1 MNFEEIEYDEE
12 NIEEVEQL
20 EEEEILSTINYLNK
34 KFVELSN
41 IDFSNITIQNLSQ
54 EFEDLKNKIIE
65 KKNDGEYRNREV
77 RQLFNNLSG
86 MCDIRGHVYNITKLT
101 SINIADEEF
110 DNRDITLER
119 EIEHLVVRF
128 SQMIFLQDIE
138 SLDDF
143 PLQLLELYKKLY
155 FLYFKSFGI
164 EDSLDNLFDVY
175 YNLFCEGPKINLPK
189 DIDPNSSQTFLYQ
202 LKEGEY
208 FDESLNGNSAY
219 FNFKYDKLEK
229 KFIKEGFE
237 FEVWLKEKLENL
249 YISIPID
256 EGKYPEI
263 ANALR
268 TKSPSDLPV
277 NWEKW
282 YYEDLEKKGYLNIPI
297 FDANLYFIIPE
308 KRNLWRQWE
317 KQFFDAYQNRLDSF
331 NEFIN
336 SLNDNDDS
344 EFEDDSEFD
353 DENDYEGVEDNKGFV
368 YLIRNQDIF
377 KIGITENLLNRMSQL
392 DPDEIIDVIKCSN
405 FRELEK
411 DLHREYKDCR
421 IPQTEY
427 FRLDQNQ
434 IIEVS
439 KKFKLWAK

>member
-229 KFIKEGFE
+229 KFIK
-237 FEVWLKEKLENL
+237 
-249 YISIPID
+249 
-256 EGKYPEI
+256 
-263 ANALR
+263 
-268 TKSPSDLPV
+268 
-277 NWEKW
+277 
-282 YYEDLEKKGYLNIPI
+282 
-297 FDANLYFIIPE
+297 
-308 KRNLWRQWE
+308 
-317 KQFFDAYQNRLDSF
+317 
-331 NEFIN
+331 
-336 SLNDNDDS
+336 
-344 EFEDDSEFD
+344 
-353 DENDYEGVEDNKGFV
+353 
-368 YLIRNQDIF
+368 
-377 KIGITENLLNRMSQL
+377 
-392 DPDEIIDVIKCSN
+392 
-405 FRELEK
+405 
-411 DLHREYKDCR
+411 
-421 IPQTEY
+421 
-427 FRLDQNQ
+427 
-434 IIEVS
+434 
-439 KKFKLWAK
+439 